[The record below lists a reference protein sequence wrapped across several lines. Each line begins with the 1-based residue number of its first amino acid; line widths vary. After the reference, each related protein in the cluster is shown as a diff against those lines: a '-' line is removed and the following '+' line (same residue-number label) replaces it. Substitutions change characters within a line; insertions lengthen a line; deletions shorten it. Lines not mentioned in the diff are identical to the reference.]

1 MLRILYTVAMYLATP
16 VIVWRLTWRGFRY
29 RGYFRRWRE
38 RFGRF
43 PDPGLRDCI
52 WVHAV
57 SVGEVNAALPL
68 IEALRRRY
76 APRPVVVTTVT
87 PTGSERVRKLFGD
100 EVFHVYLPYDLPR
113 AVKRFLDRIRPA
125 LAVVMETEIWP
136 NLFHQCGRRGIPLA
150 IVNARLS
157 ERSLRGYRPI
167 RLLVR
172 QALGHV
178 ALVAAQSHADA
189 RRYRVLGAPA
199 ERVQVSGN
207 LKYDMPLPPGA
218 RQRADD
224 LLARWGPTRPVW
236 IAASTHDGEDLAVF
250 EAHLKVLA
258 RMPDALLLI
267 AARHPERFRSIEHA
281 ARNLGFAVATHTAA
295 DASAETQCLV
305 IDAMGVMM
313 RYFAACNLAFV
324 GGSLVPVGGHNVLE
338 PAALSKPVV
347 VGPHTFNFEEITR
360 TMIDAGGGRRVAS
373 AEELGATVLELLRDP
388 VDLAR
393 MGAAAR
399 MVCARER
406 GAARRTMVLLGR
418 IFARARYARSD
429 AGSEPRH
436 AEVPERKAR

>member
-1 MLRILYTVAMYLATP
+1 MYFLYSVLTLLVLVACTPYFLYQAIRHNKYVGSLRQRLGYLP
-16 VIVWRLTWRGFRY
+16 VSFNLDG
-29 RGYFRRWRE
+29 E
-38 RFGRF
+38 
-43 PDPGLRDCI
+43 DSI

-76 APRPVVVTTVT
+76 APRPMVVTTVT

-136 NLFHQCGRRGIPLA
+136 NLYYHCGRRGIPLA

-157 ERSLRGYRPI
+157 ERSLRGYAPI
-167 RLLVR
+167 RMLVR
-172 QALGHV
+172 EALGHV

-189 RRYRVLGAPA
+189 RRYRALGAPA
-199 ERVQVSGN
+199 ERVHVSGN
-207 LKYDMPLPPGA
+207 LKYDMPLPQGA

-224 LLARWGPTRPVW
+224 LQAQWGPTRPVW
-236 IAASTHDGEDLAVF
+236 MAASTHEGEDLAVF

-281 ARNLGFAVATHTAA
+281 ARNLGFAVATHSAA
-295 DASAETQCLV
+295 DANAETQCLV
-305 IDAMGVMM
+305 IDSMGVMM

-324 GGSLVPVGGHNVLE
+324 AGSLVPIGGHNVLE

-347 VGPHTFNFEEITR
+347 VGPYTFNFEEITR
-360 TMIDAGGGRRVAS
+360 TMIDAGAARRVAS
-373 AEELGATVLELLRDP
+373 AEELGATVLELLRSP
-388 VDLAR
+388 AELAR

-418 IFARARYARSD
+418 IFARARFDGENRAITAATR
-429 AGSEPRH
+429 
-436 AEVPERKAR
+436 

>member
-1 MLRILYTVAMYLATP
+1 MLRFLYTVAMYLATP

-38 RFGRF
+38 RFGLF

-76 APRPVVVTTVT
+76 APHPMVVTTVT

-113 AVKRFLDRIRPA
+113 AVTRFLDRTRPA

-136 NLFHQCGRRGIPLA
+136 NLYYHCGRRGIPLA
-150 IVNARLS
+150 VVNARLS

-167 RLLVR
+167 RPLVK

-178 ALVAAQSHADA
+178 ALIAAQSHADA
-189 RRYRVLGAPA
+189 RRYRALGAPP

-207 LKYDMPLPPGA
+207 LKFDIPLPKGA
-218 RQRADD
+218 RQRGDD
-224 LLARWGPTRPVW
+224 LHEKWGPTRPVW
-236 IAASTHDGEDLAVF
+236 MAASTHEGEDLAIF

-258 RMPDALLLI
+258 RMPDALLLV
-267 AARHPERFRSIEHA
+267 AARHPERFHVVEHA
-281 ARNLGFAVATHTAA
+281 ARNLGFAVATHVAA
-295 DASAETQCLV
+295 DVNAETQCLV

-313 RYFAACNLAFV
+313 RYFAACDLAFV

-338 PAALSKPVV
+338 PAALSKPVL
-347 VGPHTFNFEEITR
+347 VGPYTFNFEEITH
-360 TMIDAGGGRRVAS
+360 TLIEAGGARRVAS
-373 AEELGATVLELLRDP
+373 AEELGVTVLELLRNP
-388 VDLAR
+388 AELVR
-393 MGAAAR
+393 MGNAAR

-418 IFARARYARSD
+418 IFARARYARSETRSAPRRAD
-429 AGSEPRH
+429 APTWRT
-436 AEVPERKAR
+436 

>member
-1 MLRILYTVAMYLATP
+1 MLRFLYTVAMYLATP

-43 PDPGLRDCI
+43 PDPGLQDCI

-76 APRPVVVTTVT
+76 APRAMVVTTVT

-113 AVKRFLDRIRPA
+113 AVTRFLDRIRPA

-136 NLFHQCGRRGIPLA
+136 NLYHHCGRRGIPLA

-157 ERSLRGYRPI
+157 ERSLRRYRPI
-167 RLLVR
+167 RPLVK
-172 QALGHV
+172 QALAHV

-189 RRYRVLGAPA
+189 RRYRTLGAPP

-207 LKYDMPLPPGA
+207 LKYDMPLPQGA
-218 RQRADD
+218 RQRGDELQAQ
-224 LLARWGPTRPVW
+224 WGPTRPVW
-236 IAASTHDGEDLAVF
+236 FAASTHEGEDLPIF

-267 AARHPERFRSIEHA
+267 AARHPERFRAVEHA
-281 ARNLGFAVATHTAA
+281 ARNLGFAVATHTAG
-295 DASAETQCLV
+295 DVNPETQCLV

-313 RYFAACNLAFV
+313 RYFSVCDLAFV
-324 GGSLVPVGGHNVLE
+324 AGSLVPIGGHNVLE

-347 VGPHTFNFEEITR
+347 VGPYTFNFEEITR
-360 TMIDAGGGRRVAS
+360 TLIEAGGARRVDS
-373 AEELGATVLELLRDP
+373 AKDLGATVLELLRDP
-388 VDLAR
+388 EELAR

-399 MVCARER
+399 AVCARER

-418 IFARARYARSD
+418 IFARARYAQ
-429 AGSEPRH
+429 AT
-436 AEVPERKAR
+436 